1 MSEMTNSFSALDWLE
16 GARKDWHQI
25 EERLRDNE
33 CADAAFMLH
42 QSLEKYLKGYVVSRD
57 WELKHSHNLADLL
70 IEIVQHEPNYEE
82 FQELCEEI
90 SEYYFLEWNPSPEKV
105 PSREKVGGT
114 VEQAR
119 ILVDRILSDIQ
130 V

>member
-82 FQELCEEI
+82 FQELC
-90 SEYYFLEWNPSPEKV
+90 
-105 PSREKVGGT
+105 
-114 VEQAR
+114 
-119 ILVDRILSDIQ
+119 
-130 V
+130 